1 MINIGNLSMEQYIDF
16 PMSNNNTTSLG
27 GTIRTNGKFGSGSV
41 TGSVRRIL
49 SSDTYLDVAFKV

>member
-1 MINIGNLSMEQYIDF
+1 MEQYIDF